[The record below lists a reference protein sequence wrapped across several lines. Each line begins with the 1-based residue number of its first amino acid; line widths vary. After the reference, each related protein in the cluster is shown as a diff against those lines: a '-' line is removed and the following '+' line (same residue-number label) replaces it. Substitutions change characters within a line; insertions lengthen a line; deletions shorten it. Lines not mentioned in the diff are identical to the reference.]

1 MRIIKWLRA
10 SIVGQCFVVLAVI
23 GLLAVL
29 AAAPALIL
37 TERSTGSGG
46 AINVSGS
53 MRMQSYKLALAV
65 ADPFSSFE
73 QRREKT
79 MTALDEFGV
88 KLMSPGLLNGVP
100 HDSGN
105 PAYIQYV
112 ALKDRFEKGVRP
124 LAEALSLIHI

>member
-46 AINVSGS
+46 AINV
-53 MRMQSYKLALAV
+53 
-65 ADPFSSFE
+65 
-73 QRREKT
+73 
-79 MTALDEFGV
+79 
-88 KLMSPGLLNGVP
+88 
-100 HDSGN
+100 
-105 PAYIQYV
+105 
-112 ALKDRFEKGVRP
+112 
-124 LAEALSLIHI
+124 

>member
-53 MRMQSYKLALAV
+53 MRMQSYKL
-65 ADPFSSFE
+65 
-73 QRREKT
+73 
-79 MTALDEFGV
+79 
-88 KLMSPGLLNGVP
+88 
-100 HDSGN
+100 
-105 PAYIQYV
+105 
-112 ALKDRFEKGVRP
+112 
-124 LAEALSLIHI
+124 SLIHI